1 MRRDVVYFILL
12 LLVTDIAVLMDI
24 PLLRGVL
31 ILSTFIV
38 ALGYLFLES
47 LGLSESFLDVFLLS
61 IGLGVGLSIFIGLV
75 VNSFYFM
82 VYKPLSLFP
91 LLLAFNIVFLV
102 LLILARNKISFDFN
116 ILSSLKNEKLTSPMI
131 MSFLLPLMGII
142 GSYIMRTYH
151 SPLFN
156 IFLMMLVIVYA
167 ISLITIFRG
176 SISSLTYT
184 TAIFNISLS
193 MALVVSLYSE
203 YIWVFNDAMLEYYL
217 GNLTLKMGY
226 WSISNYAGAYNSC
239 LSITIFPAIYSL
251 LSGLSVNCIFKLMQ
265 CGLFLLPI
273 IVFNIFREYGGRR
286 ALIAAILFASQQ
298 PFLWDMPTHLRT
310 AMAVF
315 FFALA
320 VMVLLNNR
328 IMGWKKALLFLIF
341 SILIIFSHY
350 STAYLTFFIFLFSSI
365 LLFFKEENNSNLTIG
380 FSVLF
385 FTVLFLW
392 FGQVTRVPFIAG
404 VEFFRD
410 TIASLTKFFV
420 MDYRGGTVT
429 TAFGVGVKYV
439 SQFVRIISY
448 YLSLGFIAIGIVD
461 ALRKRYSEHLNANLI
476 CLSFVGLFIL
486 FLSVV
491 LPYVTKG
498 YDVERLFYHILI
510 FTAIFFV
517 FGGEFIAEKF
527 FRVFNRGSLVQWR
540 VLILSSVL
548 FLQFIAGTSLVYSLG
563 DAPGRAFPE
572 FSEKT
577 VLDAGTVYKSDVYS
591 ALWVLHF
598 GDEKKVV
605 LFDNIGDHKFLF
617 SVCSFGKGFS
627 TGNFKMSFF
636 TEEIFTAKKFR
647 ILNYTSP
654 SGINNYYGYLSRYNV
669 LNKKIILDS
678 SLENDTL
685 LNTINRIAKSNVIYD
700 NGYSKIL
707 SK

>member
-1 MRRDVVYFILL
+1 
-12 LLVTDIAVLMDI
+12 
-24 PLLRGVL
+24 
-31 ILSTFIV
+31 
-38 ALGYLFLES
+38 
-47 LGLSESFLDVFLLS
+47 
-61 IGLGVGLSIFIGLV
+61 
-75 VNSFYFM
+75 
-82 VYKPLSLFP
+82 
-91 LLLAFNIVFLV
+91 
-102 LLILARNKISFDFN
+102 
-116 ILSSLKNEKLTSPMI
+116 

-404 VEFFRD
+404 VEFFRN

-439 SQFVRIISY
+439 SQFVRIISH

-517 FGGEFIAEKF
+517 FGG
-527 FRVFNRGSLVQWR
+527 G
-540 VLILSSVL
+540 
-548 FLQFIAGTSLVYSLG
+548 
-563 DAPGRAFPE
+563 
-572 FSEKT
+572 
-577 VLDAGTVYKSDVYS
+577 
-591 ALWVLHF
+591 
-598 GDEKKVV
+598 
-605 LFDNIGDHKFLF
+605 
-617 SVCSFGKGFS
+617 
-627 TGNFKMSFF
+627 
-636 TEEIFTAKKFR
+636 
-647 ILNYTSP
+647 
-654 SGINNYYGYLSRYNV
+654 GIYCR
-669 LNKKIILDS
+669 
-678 SLENDTL
+678 
-685 LNTINRIAKSNVIYD
+685 
-700 NGYSKIL
+700 KIL
-707 SK
+707 